1 MSLRQDVNVQ
11 GPLYLNEQPLALADA
26 LVLQSLTQS
35 VLLQDA
41 LRAIQQTICSCRYVS
56 TLLV

>member
-11 GPLYLNEQPLALADA
+11 GPQYLNEQPLALADA
-26 LVLQSLTQS
+26 LVLQSQTQS
-35 VLLQDA
+35 VLLLDA
-41 LRAIQQTICSCRYVS
+41 LRAIQQTICPCRYVT